1 VTKFGS
7 SFKFLILNHK
17 TFNKKM
23 KNLRSIVSAMAL
35 TCLAFVSTAQKAA
48 DYAGE
53 YTMSDN
59 PYVKVLKLADKEGKL
74 IMSAEGFP
82 DTELTPGSKPDAF
95 VLGGMGG
102 DISFTRVGGAVT
114 KLKIEA
120 QGQTLEGVKAGAAV
134 ASAAGGIAD
143 YAATFKMADNEYVKK
158 MIVVAKDGKLMISS
172 DSNPSEAAVLTA
184 ASTPDTFATTLQGYE
199 AEITFSRAAG
209 KVKSI
214 KLSVAGG
221 AVVLTGDV
229 E

>member
-1 VTKFGS
+1 
-7 SFKFLILNHK
+7 
-17 TFNKKM
+17 M
-23 KNLRSIVSAMAL
+23 KNLRSIVSALAL
-35 TCLAFVSTAQKAA
+35 TCLAFVSNAQKAA

-82 DTELTPGSKPDAF
+82 DTELTAGAKADAF

-102 DISFTRVGGAVT
+102 DIVFTREGGAVT

-120 QGQTLEGVKAGAAV
+120 QGQTLEGVKAGAT
-134 ASAAGGIAD
+134 ASAGGSE
-143 YAATFKMADNEYVKK
+143 YAASYKMADNEYVKK
-158 MIVVAKDGKLMISS
+158 MIVVSKDGKLLISS
-172 DSNPSEAAVLTA
+172 DSNPSEGAVLIA

-199 AEITFSRAAG
+199 AEITFGRAAG
-209 KVKSI
+209 KVKTI

>member
-1 VTKFGS
+1 
-7 SFKFLILNHK
+7 
-17 TFNKKM
+17 M
-23 KNLRSIVSAMAL
+23 KNLRSIVSALAL

-53 YTMSDN
+53 YKMSDN

-82 DTELTPGSKPDAF
+82 DTELTAGSKPDAF

-102 DISFTRVGGAVT
+102 DITFTREGGAVT

-120 QGQTLEGVKAGAAV
+120 QGQTLEGVKAGAD
-134 ASAAGGIAD
+134 ASTGSE
-143 YAATFKMADNEYVKK
+143 YAASYKMADNEYVKK
-158 MIVVAKDGKLMISS
+158 MIVTAKDGKLLISS
-172 DSNPSEAAVLTA
+172 DSNPGEGAVLTP
-184 ASTPDTFATTLQGYE
+184 ASTPDTFAATLQGYE
-199 AEITFSRAAG
+199 AEITFGRAAG
-209 KVKSI
+209 KVKTI

>member
-1 VTKFGS
+1 
-7 SFKFLILNHK
+7 
-17 TFNKKM
+17 M
-23 KNLRSIVSAMAL
+23 KNLRSIVSALAL

-53 YTMSDN
+53 YKMSDN

-82 DTELTPGSKPDAF
+82 DTELTPGAKADAF

-102 DISFTRVGGAVT
+102 DIVFTREGGAVT

-120 QGQTLEGVKAGAAV
+120 QGQTLEGVKAGAA
-134 ASAAGGIAD
+134 AGTSE

-158 MIVVAKDGKLMISS
+158 MIVTAKDGKLLIAS
-172 DSNPSEAAVLTA
+172 DSNPGEGAVLTA

-199 AEITFSRAAG
+199 AEITFGRAAG
-209 KVKSI
+209 KVQTI

-221 AVVLTGDV
+221 AVVLTGAV

>member
-1 VTKFGS
+1 
-7 SFKFLILNHK
+7 
-17 TFNKKM
+17 M
-23 KNLRSIVSAMAL
+23 KNLRSIVSALAL

-53 YTMSDN
+53 YKMSDN

-82 DTELTPGSKPDAF
+82 DTELTAGSKPDAF

-102 DISFTRVGGAVT
+102 DITFTREGGAVT

-120 QGQTLEGVKAGAAV
+120 QGQTLEGVKAGAA
-134 ASAAGGIAD
+134 ASTGSE
-143 YAATFKMADNEYVKK
+143 YAASYKMADNEYVKK
-158 MIVVAKDGKLMISS
+158 MIVTMKDGKLLIAS
-172 DSNPSEAAVLTA
+172 DANPGEGAVLTP
-184 ASTPDTFATTLQGYE
+184 ASTPDTFAATLQGYE
-199 AEITFSRAAG
+199 AEITFGRAAG
-209 KVKSI
+209 KVKTI

>member
-1 VTKFGS
+1 
-7 SFKFLILNHK
+7 
-17 TFNKKM
+17 M
-23 KNLRSIVSAMAL
+23 KNLRSIVSALAL
-35 TCLAFVSTAQKAA
+35 TCLAFVSNAQKAA

-82 DTELTPGSKPDAF
+82 DTELTAGAKADAF

-102 DISFTRVGGAVT
+102 DIVFTREGGAVT

-120 QGQTLEGVKAGAAV
+120 QGQTLEGVKAGAA
-134 ASAAGGIAD
+134 ASAGGSE
-143 YAATFKMADNEYVKK
+143 YAASYKMADNEYVKK
-158 MIVVAKDGKLMISS
+158 MIVVSKDGKLLISS
-172 DSNPSEAAVLTA
+172 DSNPSEGAVLIA

-199 AEITFSRAAG
+199 AEITFGRAAG
-209 KVKSI
+209 KVKTI

>member
-1 VTKFGS
+1 
-7 SFKFLILNHK
+7 
-17 TFNKKM
+17 M

-120 QGQTLEGVKAGAAV
+120 QGQTLEGVKAGAA
-134 ASAAGGIAD
+134 ASGGIAD

-199 AEITFSRAAG
+199 AEITFGRAAG

>member
-1 VTKFGS
+1 
-7 SFKFLILNHK
+7 
-17 TFNKKM
+17 M

-35 TCLAFVSTAQKAA
+35 TCLAFISNAQKAA

-102 DISFTRVGGAVT
+102 DITFTREGGAVT

-120 QGQTLEGVKAGAAV
+120 QGQTLEGVKVGA
-134 ASAAGGIAD
+134 SSAGGIAE

-158 MIVVAKDGKLMISS
+158 MIVTAKDGKLSISS
-172 DSNPSEAAVLTA
+172 DSNPSEGAVLTP
-184 ASTPDTFATTLQGYE
+184 ASTPDTFAATLQGYE
-199 AEITFSRAAG
+199 AEITFGRVAG
-209 KVKSI
+209 KVKTI

>member
-1 VTKFGS
+1 
-7 SFKFLILNHK
+7 
-17 TFNKKM
+17 M
-23 KNLRSIVSAMAL
+23 KNLRSIVSALAL

-48 DYAGE
+48 DYVGE
-53 YTMSDN
+53 YKMSDN

-82 DTELTPGSKPDAF
+82 DTELTAGSKPDAF

-102 DISFTRVGGAVT
+102 DITFTREGGAVT

-120 QGQTLEGVKAGAAV
+120 QGQTLEGVKAVAAEF
-134 ASAAGGIAD
+134 AGSE
-143 YAATFKMADNEYVKK
+143 YAASYKMADNEYVKK
-158 MIVVAKDGKLMISS
+158 MIVTMKDGKLLIAS
-172 DSNPSEAAVLTA
+172 DANPGEGAVLTP
-184 ASTPDTFATTLQGYE
+184 ASTPDTFAATLQGYE
-199 AEITFSRAAG
+199 AEITFGRAAG
-209 KVKSI
+209 KVKTI

>member
-1 VTKFGS
+1 
-7 SFKFLILNHK
+7 
-17 TFNKKM
+17 M
-23 KNLRSIVSAMAL
+23 KNLRFIVSALAL
-35 TCLAFVSTAQKAA
+35 TCLAFITNAQKAA

-53 YTMSDN
+53 YKMSDN
-59 PYVKVLKLADKEGKL
+59 PYVKVLKLAEKEGKL

-82 DTELTPGSKPDAF
+82 DTELTAGAKADAF

-102 DISFTRVGGAVT
+102 EITFTREGGAVT

-120 QGQTLEGVKAGAAV
+120 QGQTLEGVKAGAA
-134 ASAAGGIAD
+134 AGTSE

-158 MIVVAKDGKLMISS
+158 MIVSAKDGKLLIAS
-172 DSNPSEAAVLTA
+172 DANPGEGAVLTP

-199 AEITFSRAAG
+199 AEITFGRAAG
-209 KVKSI
+209 KVQTI

-221 AVVLTGDV
+221 AVVLTGAV

>member
-1 VTKFGS
+1 
-7 SFKFLILNHK
+7 
-17 TFNKKM
+17 M
-23 KNLRSIVSAMAL
+23 KNLRSIVSALAL

-48 DYAGE
+48 DYVGE
-53 YTMSDN
+53 YKMSDN

-82 DTELTPGSKPDAF
+82 DTELTAGSKPDAF

-102 DISFTRVGGAVT
+102 DITFTREGGAVT

-120 QGQTLEGVKAGAAV
+120 QGQTLEGVKAVAAEF
-134 ASAAGGIAD
+134 AGSE
-143 YAATFKMADNEYVKK
+143 YAASYKMADNEYVKK
-158 MIVVAKDGKLMISS
+158 MIVTMKDGQLLIAS
-172 DSNPSEAAVLTA
+172 DANPGEGAVLTP
-184 ASTPDTFATTLQGYE
+184 ASTPDTFAATLQGYE
-199 AEITFSRAAG
+199 AEITFGRAAG
-209 KVKSI
+209 KVKTI

>member
-1 VTKFGS
+1 
-7 SFKFLILNHK
+7 
-17 TFNKKM
+17 M
-23 KNLRSIVSAMAL
+23 KNLRSIVSALAL
-35 TCLAFVSTAQKAA
+35 TCLAFISNAQKAA

-82 DTELTPGSKPDAF
+82 DTELTAGSKPDAF

-102 DISFTRVGGAVT
+102 DITFTREGGAVT

-120 QGQTLEGVKAGAAV
+120 QGQTLEGVKVGASV
-134 ASAAGGIAD
+134 ASAAASGGMAD

-158 MIVVAKDGKLMISS
+158 MIVVAKDGKLLISS
-172 DSNPSEAAVLTA
+172 DANPSEGAVLTP

>member
-1 VTKFGS
+1 
-7 SFKFLILNHK
+7 
-17 TFNKKM
+17 M
-23 KNLRSIVSAMAL
+23 KNLRSIVSALAL
-35 TCLAFVSTAQKAA
+35 TCLAFVSNAQKAA

-53 YTMSDN
+53 YKMSDN

-82 DTELTPGSKPDAF
+82 DTELTAGAKADAF

-102 DISFTRVGGAVT
+102 DIVFTREGGAVT
-114 KLKIEA
+114 KLKIDA
-120 QGQTLEGVKAGAAV
+120 QGQTLEGVKAGAA
-134 ASAAGGIAD
+134 AAGSSD
-143 YAATFKMADNEYVKK
+143 YAATYKMADNEYVKK
-158 MIVVAKDGKLMISS
+158 MIVTSKDGKLLIAS
-172 DSNPSEAAVLTA
+172 DTNPGDGAELKPG
-184 ASTPDTFATTLQGYE
+184 STPDSFATTLQGYD
-199 AEITFSRAAG
+199 AEITFGRAAG

>member
-1 VTKFGS
+1 
-7 SFKFLILNHK
+7 
-17 TFNKKM
+17 M
-23 KNLRSIVSAMAL
+23 KNLRSIVSALAL
-35 TCLAFVSTAQKAA
+35 TCLAFISNAQKAA

-53 YTMSDN
+53 YKMSDN
-59 PYVKVLKLADKEGKL
+59 PYVKVLKLTEKEGKL

-82 DTELTPGSKPDAF
+82 DTELTAGTKADAF

-102 DISFTRVGGAVT
+102 DIVFTREGGAVT

-120 QGQTLEGVKAGAAV
+120 QGQSLEGVKAAGA
-134 ASAAGGIAD
+134 SE

-158 MIVVAKDGKLMISS
+158 MTVTSKDGKLLIAS
-172 DSNPSEAAVLTA
+172 DTNPSEGAVLTP

-199 AEITFSRAAG
+199 AEITFGRAAG
-209 KVKSI
+209 KVNTI

-221 AVVLTGDV
+221 AVVLTGAV

>member
-1 VTKFGS
+1 
-7 SFKFLILNHK
+7 
-17 TFNKKM
+17 M
-23 KNLRSIVSAMAL
+23 KNLRSIVSALAL
-35 TCLAFVSTAQKAA
+35 TCLAFVSNAQKAA

-82 DTELTPGSKPDAF
+82 DTELTAGAKADAF

-102 DISFTRVGGAVT
+102 DIVFTREGGAVT

-120 QGQTLEGVKAGAAV
+120 QGQTLEGVKAGTA
-134 ASAAGGIAD
+134 ASAGGSE
-143 YAATFKMADNEYVKK
+143 YAASYKMADNEYVKK
-158 MIVVAKDGKLMISS
+158 MIVVSKDGKLLISS
-172 DSNPSEAAVLTA
+172 DSNPSEGAVLIA

-199 AEITFSRAAG
+199 AEITFGRAAG
-209 KVKSI
+209 KVKTI

>member
-1 VTKFGS
+1 
-7 SFKFLILNHK
+7 
-17 TFNKKM
+17 M
-23 KNLRSIVSAMAL
+23 KNLRSIVSALAL
-35 TCLAFVSTAQKAA
+35 TCLAFVSNAQKAA

-53 YTMSDN
+53 YKMSDN

-82 DTELTPGSKPDAF
+82 DTELTPGAKADAF

-102 DISFTRVGGAVT
+102 DIVFTREGGAVT

-120 QGQTLEGVKAGAAV
+120 QGQTLEGVKEGAA
-134 ASAAGGIAD
+134 AAGTSE

-158 MIVVAKDGKLMISS
+158 MIVTAKDGKLLIAS
-172 DSNPSEAAVLTA
+172 DSNPSEGAVLTA

-199 AEITFSRAAG
+199 AEITFGRAAG
-209 KVKSI
+209 KVKTI

>member
-1 VTKFGS
+1 
-7 SFKFLILNHK
+7 
-17 TFNKKM
+17 M
-23 KNLRSIVSAMAL
+23 KNLRSIVSALAL

-82 DTELTPGSKPDAF
+82 DTELTAGSKPDAF

-102 DISFTRVGGAVT
+102 DITFTREGGAVT

-120 QGQTLEGVKAGAAV
+120 QGQTLEGVKAGASATG
-134 ASAAGGIAD
+134 ASE

-158 MIVVAKDGKLMISS
+158 MIVVSKDGKLLISS
-172 DSNPSEAAVLTA
+172 DSNPSEGAVLTP
-184 ASTPDTFATTLQGYE
+184 ASTPDTFAATLQGYE
-199 AEITFSRAAG
+199 AEITFGRAAG
-209 KVKSI
+209 KVKTI

>member
-1 VTKFGS
+1 
-7 SFKFLILNHK
+7 
-17 TFNKKM
+17 M
-23 KNLRSIVSAMAL
+23 KNLRSIMSAMAL

-134 ASAAGGIAD
+134 ASAAASGGIAD
-143 YAATFKMADNEYVKK
+143 YAATFKMALASACNTIHLVSPFSFSQQLSNP
-158 MIVVAKDGKLMISS
+158 VGAPL
-172 DSNPSEAAVLTA
+172 NPSEIIILPFTIKAPTC
-184 ASTPDTFATTLQGYE
+184 FRLQWDNFPHSK
-199 AEITFSRAAG
+199 AM
-209 KVKSI
+209 
-214 KLSVAGG
+214 LM
-221 AVVLTGDV
+221 
-229 E
+229 

>member
-1 VTKFGS
+1 
-7 SFKFLILNHK
+7 LNHK

-134 ASAAGGIAD
+134 ASAAASGGIAD

>member
-1 VTKFGS
+1 
-7 SFKFLILNHK
+7 
-17 TFNKKM
+17 M
-23 KNLRSIVSAMAL
+23 KNLRFIMSALAL

-82 DTELTPGSKPDAF
+82 DTELTAGAKADAF

-102 DISFTRVGGAVT
+102 DIVFTREGGAVT

-120 QGQTLEGVKAGAAV
+120 QGQTLEGVKAGAA
-134 ASAAGGIAD
+134 ASAGGSE
-143 YAATFKMADNEYVKK
+143 YAASYKMADNEYVKK
-158 MIVVAKDGKLMISS
+158 MIVVSKDGKLLISS
-172 DSNPSEAAVLTA
+172 DSNPSEGAVLIA

-199 AEITFSRAAG
+199 AEITFGRAAG
-209 KVKSI
+209 KVKTI

>member
-1 VTKFGS
+1 
-7 SFKFLILNHK
+7 
-17 TFNKKM
+17 M
-23 KNLRSIVSAMAL
+23 KNLRSIVSALAL
-35 TCLAFVSTAQKAA
+35 TCLAFVSNAQKAA

-82 DTELTPGSKPDAF
+82 DTELTAGAKADAF

-102 DISFTRVGGAVT
+102 DIVFTREGGAVT

-120 QGQTLEGVKAGAAV
+120 QGQTLEGVKAGAA
-134 ASAAGGIAD
+134 ASAGGSE
-143 YAATFKMADNEYVKK
+143 YAASYKMADNEYVKK
-158 MIVVAKDGKLMISS
+158 MIVVSKDGKLLISS
-172 DSNPSEAAVLTA
+172 DSNPSEGAVLIA

-199 AEITFSRAAG
+199 AEITVGRAAG
-209 KVKSI
+209 KVKTI

>member
-1 VTKFGS
+1 MLNFG
-7 SFKFLILNHK
+7 ILNM
-17 TFNKKM
+17 KKIM
-23 KNLRSIVSAMAL
+23 KNLRSIVSALAL
-35 TCLAFVSTAQKAA
+35 TCLAFISNAQKAA

-53 YTMSDN
+53 YKMSDN

-82 DTELTPGSKPDAF
+82 DTELTAGAKADAF

-102 DISFTRVGGAVT
+102 EITFTRVGGAVT

-120 QGQTLEGVKAGAAV
+120 QGQTLEGVKAGAA
-134 ASAAGGIAD
+134 AGTSE

-158 MIVVAKDGKLMISS
+158 MIVTAKDGKLLIAS
-172 DSNPSEAAVLTA
+172 DSNPGEGAVLTA

-199 AEITFSRAAG
+199 AEITFGRAAG
-209 KVKSI
+209 KVQTI

-221 AVVLTGDV
+221 AVVLTGAV

>member
-1 VTKFGS
+1 
-7 SFKFLILNHK
+7 
-17 TFNKKM
+17 M

-102 DISFTRVGGAVT
+102 EITFTRVAGAVT

-134 ASAAGGIAD
+134 ASASSGGIAD

-199 AEITFSRAAG
+199 AEITFGRAAG

>member
-1 VTKFGS
+1 
-7 SFKFLILNHK
+7 
-17 TFNKKM
+17 M
-23 KNLRSIVSAMAL
+23 KNLRSIMSALAL
-35 TCLAFVSTAQKAA
+35 TCLAFVSNAQKAA

-53 YTMSDN
+53 YIMSDN

-102 DISFTRVGGAVT
+102 DIVFTREGGAVT

-120 QGQTLEGVKAGAAV
+120 QGQTLEGVKAGASV
-134 ASAAGGIAD
+134 ASAAASGGIAD

-158 MIVVAKDGKLMISS
+158 MIVVAKDGKLLISS
-172 DSNPSEAAVLTA
+172 DTNPSEGAELTP
-184 ASTPDTFATTLQGYE
+184 ASTPDTFAATLQGYE
-199 AEITFSRAAG
+199 AEITFGRAAG
-209 KVKSI
+209 KVKTI

-221 AVVLTGDV
+221 AVILTGDV

>member
-1 VTKFGS
+1 
-7 SFKFLILNHK
+7 
-17 TFNKKM
+17 M
-23 KNLRSIVSAMAL
+23 KNLRSIVSALAL

-53 YTMSDN
+53 YKMSDN

-82 DTELTPGSKPDAF
+82 DTELTAGSKPDAF

-102 DISFTRVGGAVT
+102 DITFTREGGAVT

-120 QGQTLEGVKAGAAV
+120 QGQTLEGVKAGAA
-134 ASAAGGIAD
+134 ASAGSE
-143 YAATFKMADNEYVKK
+143 YAASYKMADNEYVKK
-158 MIVVAKDGKLMISS
+158 MIVTMKDGKLLIAS
-172 DSNPSEAAVLTA
+172 DANPGEGAVLTP
-184 ASTPDTFATTLQGYE
+184 ASTPDTFAATLQGYE
-199 AEITFSRAAG
+199 AEITFGRAAG
-209 KVKSI
+209 KVKTI

>member
-1 VTKFGS
+1 
-7 SFKFLILNHK
+7 
-17 TFNKKM
+17 M

-143 YAATFKMADNEYVKK
+143 YAATFIKMADNEYVKK

-184 ASTPDTFATTLQGYE
+184 ASTPDTFATSLQGYE
-199 AEITFSRAAG
+199 AEITFGRAAG
-209 KVKSI
+209 KVQTI

-221 AVVLTGDV
+221 AVVLTGAV